1 MQGCIGSK
9 IRGCKKSPKKV
20 EGESPRLFCRK
31 KAETIAESAQKWYN
45 KNMKK
50 QFTTDAYYT
59 PIQLKIPV
67 DLKKIIEISDP
78 IYTFNEI
85 MEQIDLRKYFVG
97 KGNKMGRPRFDP
109 IKLLKIILFAFME
122 NGYASLRNIE
132 KLCKTD
138 VRFIWLLDDSPVPS
152 FMTISNF
159 MNNFLVDSI
168 EDIFNDINSVIFEK
182 EHVDLNHVY
191 IDGTKL
197 EANANKYSWVW
208 KKACITSRNRVFKY
222 LTQLINEINDTDLI
236 FHNVKMGVRQEYSV
250 EYAEYILS
258 EYTKLMNVDTKAFVH
273 GSGKRKTAVQKRYEK
288 LEEYT
293 KRLKKY
299 ANQIKICG
307 ENRNSYSKTDQS
319 ATFMR
324 NKRDYMGNDQLLPS
338 YNIQTGI
345 CDEYIAVLDV
355 QQFTSDMDCFIPLM
369 EKFNKTYGFYPK
381 YPVADAGYG
390 SYNNY
395 LYCEQKGM
403 KKYMKFTMFKKE
415 TTDKKYHENQF
426 RAVNFQR
433 NETGEL
439 ICPNGKRFKYLYSR
453 PVRGNKFGRTEEL
466 YQCEDCTECTFRAK
480 CHKSEKNRVV
490 RLNEELT
497 SFHQEVIENLEC
509 VHGAL
514 LRMNRSIQAEGTYG
528 VIKWN
533 REYKRVRRRGLKSVI
548 FEFTAICCGFNL
560 HKYHLKK
567 QKLQLAA

>member
-1 MQGCIGSK
+1 MK
-9 IRGCKKSPKKV
+9 
-20 EGESPRLFCRK
+20 
-31 KAETIAESAQKWYN
+31 N
-45 KNMKK
+45 KNNTNTK
-50 QFTTDAYYT
+50 AYYT

-67 DLKKIIEISDP
+67 DLEKIIEISDP

-97 KGNKMGRPRFDP
+97 EGSKMGRPRFDP

-138 VRFIWLLDDSPVPS
+138 IRFIWLLDGEPSPS

-159 MNNFLVDSI
+159 MNDFLVDGI
-168 EDIFNDINSVIFEK
+168 DEIFNDINSYIFES
-182 EHVDLNHVY
+182 ENIDLNHVY

-208 KKACITSRNRVFKY
+208 KKACITSRNRVFTY
-222 LTQLINEINDTDLI
+222 LTQLITEINTTDLQC
-236 FHNVKMGVRQEYSV
+236 FNVEIGTRQEYSV

-258 EYTKLMNVDTKAFVH
+258 EYAKLMNVDTKAFVH
-273 GSGKRKTAVQKRYEK
+273 GSGKRKTAVQKHYEK
-288 LEEYT
+288 LEDYT

-299 ANQIKICG
+299 AKHIKICG
-307 ENRNSYSKTDQS
+307 DNRNSYSKTDQD

-355 QQFTSDMDCFIPLM
+355 QQFTSDMDCFVPLM
-369 EKFNKTYGFYPK
+369 EKFNKTYGFYPE

-433 NETGEL
+433 NEKGEL
-439 ICPNGKRFKYLYSR
+439 ICPNGKSFKYLYSR

-466 YQCEDCTECTFRAK
+466 YQCEDCTECPFREK

-528 VIKWN
+528 VIKWD

-548 FEFTAICCGFNL
+548 FEFTAVCCGFNL
-560 HKYHLKK
+560 HKYHIKK
-567 QKLQLAA
+567 QKSQLAA